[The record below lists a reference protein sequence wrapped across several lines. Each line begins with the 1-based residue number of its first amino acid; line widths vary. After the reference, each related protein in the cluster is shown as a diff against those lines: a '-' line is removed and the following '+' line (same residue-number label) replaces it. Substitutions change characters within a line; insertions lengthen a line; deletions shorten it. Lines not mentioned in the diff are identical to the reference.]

1 MVSVIYNRCATWL
14 SDVHVLHCRWAF
26 LNVPFLRAFKD
37 IFCFP
42 CSRSRGLHLWKIQ
55 DGWCL
60 FRGVS
65 HLPPSLPSFRLGLT
79 AWTNQRVP
87 FSYGFWLRLS
97 NGEPGVGGS
106 EEEKRGGWLGIYAQG
121 SSAEWLRAPL
131 RFLLKATAH
140 LHFTQPVSMFLETCL
155 PWPYSRFHQPKGKAQ
170 SFVAFFTPPKPLLI
184 FPLLNTP
191 QITHFDCTLFPVG
204 IPTDKLSFYLVEEG
218 HVWRRKWQIQHELR
232 GGSGNWPSEDRL
244 CLWTLGK
251 SSWPPPRGLG
261 TSIWWW
267 PIWYLTIPVCPFHC
281 IRVRMQLGAKEALK
295 KAGVLSLEHQWI
307 QVSPI
312 WLWCVSKA
320 FQALLLLS
328 HTHHWPHLQEEQM
341 SSSELWYGAGSG
353 FTKLGPHNCLLES
366 GINHPWQGACL
377 GFLPASLQ
385 HWFKN
390 SRQLIESSLLQRQV
404 TDLQ

>member
-79 AWTNQRVP
+79 AWTNQRAP

-131 RFLLKATAH
+131 SFLLKATAH

-204 IPTDKLSFYLVEEG
+204 IPTDKLIFYLVEEG

-251 SSWPPPRGLG
+251 IFMTAPQGPGHFNLMMAHLVPDHPCMSLPLHKGKDAVGCQRSIKESWGAFSWTSMDTGESYPALMCVQRLPSSPAAQPHPPLTSPARGANVLLWAVVWG
-261 TSIWWW
+261 RVW
-267 PIWYLTIPVCPFHC
+267 FH
-281 IRVRMQLGAKEALK
+281 
-295 KAGVLSLEHQWI
+295 KAGTL
-307 QVSPI
+307 
-312 WLWCVSKA
+312 
-320 FQALLLLS
+320 
-328 HTHHWPHLQEEQM
+328 
-341 SSSELWYGAGSG
+341 
-353 FTKLGPHNCLLES
+353 
-366 GINHPWQGACL
+366 
-377 GFLPASLQ
+377 
-385 HWFKN
+385 
-390 SRQLIESSLLQRQV
+390 
-404 TDLQ
+404 